1 MKISTVLPLATLGL
15 SAIGCSALIPDSGGY
30 LCTADLRPAVIVE
43 IRDAA
48 TNAPLALEASGVV
61 REAAYTDSLRPAEG
75 LTADPSTLYSRAA
88 AHERPGVY
96 SVEVKRPGYAT
107 FGVNDVRVDRD
118 VCHVRTVRVQ
128 AALVALP

>member
-1 MKISTVLPLATLGL
+1 MKISTVLQLATLGL

-30 LCTADLRPAVIVE
+30 VCTADL
-43 IRDAA
+43 
-48 TNAPLALEASGVV
+48 
-61 REAAYTDSLRPAEG
+61 
-75 LTADPSTLYSRAA
+75 
-88 AHERPGVY
+88 RPGVY

-128 AALVALP
+128 AALVAVP